1 MPYILETDPMETK
14 SASAEPGGL
23 LSTEQAEPELWLQRI
38 LVPVDFC
45 AASAVALQYATALAR
60 GCGAAITVLH
70 VLQLNIA
77 GEERGIPRTQFLN
90 EMREEIEKRLHE
102 FVKEVC
108 GPEVGCECVLKV
120 GRPCDEIVGVA
131 REKATDLIVLSANEH
146 VGLLRWL
153 RPHTAGRVLRNAPCP
168 VLVLRATQQPF
179 VWHLR
184 RKERGSRFV
193 GDSCSRE
200 A

>member
-1 MPYILETDPMETK
+1 MPYVLENHPVETERAPTRPGERLSMER
-14 SASAEPGGL
+14 
-23 LSTEQAEPELWLQRI
+23 AEPELWLQNI

-45 AASAVALQYATALAR
+45 AASTVALQYAAALAR

-77 GEERGIPRTQFLN
+77 GEERGVPRTQLLN
-90 EMREEIEKRLHE
+90 EMREESERHLHE
-102 FVKEVC
+102 FVDAVC
-108 GPEVGCECVLKV
+108 GPEIACKCVTRVGQ
-120 GRPCDEIVGVA
+120 PFHEIAGVA
-131 REKATDLIVLSANEH
+131 GETAVDLIVLAANEH

-153 RPHTAGRVLRNAPCP
+153 RPHTAERVVQNAPCP

-184 RKERGSRFV
+184 STKPV
-193 GDSCSRE
+193 GVRP
-200 A
+200 